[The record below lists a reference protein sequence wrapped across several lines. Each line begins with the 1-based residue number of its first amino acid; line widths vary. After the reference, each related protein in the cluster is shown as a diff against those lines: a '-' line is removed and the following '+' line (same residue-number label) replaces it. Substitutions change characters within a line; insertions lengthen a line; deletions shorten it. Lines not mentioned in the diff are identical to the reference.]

1 MKKIIIE
8 HETINE
14 VIEIENDTIYD
25 LLLYYS
31 GALKLA
37 KEMRKNQRRY
47 FETKD
52 PGQLKICI
60 SLETK
65 FDNLLNGKNGN

>member
-8 HETINE
+8 NETINKT
-14 VIEIENDTIYD
+14 IEIEDDTIYD

-37 KEMRKNQRRY
+37 KEMRKNQKRY
-47 FETKD
+47 LQTKD
-52 PGQLKICI
+52 PVLLKICI